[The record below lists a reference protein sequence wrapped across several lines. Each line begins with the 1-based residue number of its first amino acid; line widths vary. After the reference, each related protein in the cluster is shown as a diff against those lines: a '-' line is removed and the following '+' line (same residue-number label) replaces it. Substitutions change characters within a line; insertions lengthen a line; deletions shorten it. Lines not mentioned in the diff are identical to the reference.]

1 MPIIRTPGN
10 APDELRYSGYPE
22 GSSKI
27 TPPSRETVTL
37 ADLFASL
44 RRHVVLVIGT
54 TMALGALAAAWVLFD
69 VPTYRAAA
77 VLRIT
82 DTRPTMPRSL
92 ADGPTSDRPGTSS
105 LLSQVQLLKS
115 RALVGTVVDSQGLR
129 LRPAGRGFPPSLL
142 SQVRVDPGLAA
153 DTFNLAFFN
162 DAVTVHNGT
171 RETRV
176 AYGDPYTAVGL
187 SFVVSAKPPAEKGML
202 VLSPRELTIDR
213 VLEKLR
219 VSPREETDVVDVSYD
234 DDVPEV
240 AQRVVNTLIGTF
252 ENVDVR
258 QAQGEFRRR
267 RIFLQEQLREIEP
280 QLARSEQALASFRS
294 RQEGSSRDRLQ
305 AQQTALMALD
315 MRQEELSADRRTF
328 ASLLQ
333 RLQDSLAQGK
343 HDELRTLISA
353 PDVGANPV
361 ISQLYQQ
368 LAQYQ
373 ATRDSLTTGPW
384 RSAAG
389 NPDVTRLD
397 QLISAA
403 ERRLVGAV
411 SGQVATLDAH
421 IEALGNLRKNNA
433 AAIASLP
440 RAQSTE
446 DQLTRQ
452 VESNRAL
459 VDQLRAE
466 YQKARLA
473 EAVEAGQV
481 EVMDWASLPYR
492 PLPRLRALRLLLGVL
507 VGLTL
512 GGAVAL
518 LRDSTNS
525 RVRRRVDL
533 EQEMQIP
540 VLSVIPR
547 ISIASD
553 GGRSLR
559 RLSAKFVARNGG
571 DHGVTD
577 GSGRVGYAPT
587 AAGFM
592 SPAGSEAFRLLRSS
606 LKWTQRDG
614 AAKTLAISSALPEE
628 GKTTTSANL
637 AVVYALEG
645 KRVLLVD
652 CDMRRP
658 RLHKVF
664 GVPQSP
670 GLAQV
675 LRAGLDPATVVR
687 DTSFQ
692 GLSFLPSGRETDAIA
707 DFLGSDRMRGLL
719 AAVSEHFDV
728 IIIDTPPVLGVA
740 DAVALGP
747 LVDGVLMVVGAG
759 TTDRHAVEQA
769 LSQLASAGARV
780 VGAVLNDSRGEVERY
795 DGTEYYGYQS
805 DYARSARSK
814 TTA

>member
-1 MPIIRTPGN
+1 
-10 APDELRYSGYPE
+10 
-22 GSSKI
+22 
-27 TPPSRETVTL
+27 
-37 ADLFASL
+37 
-44 RRHVVLVIGT
+44 
-54 TMALGALAAAWVLFD
+54 
-69 VPTYRAAA
+69 
-77 VLRIT
+77 
-82 DTRPTMPRSL
+82 
-92 ADGPTSDRPGTSS
+92 
-105 LLSQVQLLKS
+105 LSQVH
-115 RALVGTVVDSQGLR
+115 
-129 LRPAGRGFPPSLL
+129 
-142 SQVRVDPGLAA
+142 VDPGLAA
-153 DTFNLAFFN
+153 DTFYLAFSN
-162 DAVTVHNGT
+162 DGFTVGNGT
-171 RETRV
+171 RETRL
-176 AYGDPYTAVGL
+176 AYGDPYKAVGL
-187 SFVVSAKPPAEKGML
+187 RFAITAKPQVDKGIL

-219 VSPREETDVVDVSYD
+219 VSPREETDVVDVTYD
-234 DDVPEV
+234 DAVPEV
-240 AQRVVNTLIGTF
+240 AQRVVNILIGTF

-267 RIFLQEQLREIEP
+267 RIFLEEQLREIEP
-280 QLARSEQALASFRS
+280 QLARAEQALASFRS
-294 RQEGSSRDRLQ
+294 RQEGFSARDRLQ
-305 AQQTALMALD
+305 AQQTALVALD

-353 PDVGANPV
+353 PQVGVNPV
-361 ISQLYQQ
+361 IGQLYQQ

-384 RSAAG
+384 RSAPG
-389 NPDVTRLD
+389 NPDVARLD

-411 SGQVATLDAH
+411 RGQVATLDAH
-421 IEALGNLRKNNA
+421 IEALSNLRKTNA

-440 RAQSTE
+440 RAQSNE

-452 VESNRAL
+452 VESNRTLA
-459 VDQLRAE
+459 DQLKLE
-466 YQKARLA
+466 YQKARMA

-481 EVMDWASLPYR
+481 EVMDWAPLPYR

-507 VGLTL
+507 LGLSL
-512 GGAVAL
+512 GGGIAL

-547 ISIASD
+547 ITILSD
-553 GGRSLR
+553 GDRSLR
-559 RLSAKFVARNGG
+559 RLSAKLVSRNGSG
-571 DHGVTD
+571 ADRIAHG
-577 GSGRVGYAPT
+577 SSQLAHAQT

-614 AAKTLAISSALPEE
+614 SAKTLAISSALSEE

-645 KRVLLVD
+645 KQVLLID
-652 CDMRRP
+652 CDLRRP

-664 GVPQSP
+664 HVPQSP
-670 GLAQV
+670 GVAQV
-675 LRAGLDPATVVR
+675 LRAGLDPATAVR

-707 DFLGSDRMRGLL
+707 DFLGSDRMRALL

-795 DGTEYYGYQS
+795 DGNDYYGYQS
-805 DYARSARSK
+805 NYARSARPK